1 MPITKQKKAE
11 IVQRLQREVVTT
23 PAAVFVNFHGLKVSE
38 ATELRKGLR
47 SEGVGLLVA
56 KKTLIRRAWD
66 EQLPKGEWPELP
78 GEIAVAY
85 PNGATDS
92 LAPARGIQS
101 FVKKFKERLAIAGG
115 VYEGEFLTAD
125 QMTELSLIP
134 GREVLYGRLVALL
147 ISPVRKL
154 VVTLDQVA
162 KSKN

>member
-1 MPITKQKKAE
+1 MPITKEKKVE
-11 IVQRLQREVVTT
+11 IVKKLQSEIVSS
-23 PAAVFVNFHGLKVSE
+23 PAAVFVNFHGLKVAE

-47 SEGVGLLVA
+47 GEGVGLMVA
-56 KKTLIRRAWD
+56 KKTLIRRAWS
-66 EQLPKGEWPELP
+66 EKLPKGEWPELP

-92 LAPARGIQS
+92 LAPARGVQAFI
-101 FVKKFKERLAIAGG
+101 KKFKERLAIAGG
-115 VYEGEFLTAD
+115 VYEGEFLNATK
-125 QMTELSLIP
+125 MTELALIP

-147 ISPVRKL
+147 ASPVRKL